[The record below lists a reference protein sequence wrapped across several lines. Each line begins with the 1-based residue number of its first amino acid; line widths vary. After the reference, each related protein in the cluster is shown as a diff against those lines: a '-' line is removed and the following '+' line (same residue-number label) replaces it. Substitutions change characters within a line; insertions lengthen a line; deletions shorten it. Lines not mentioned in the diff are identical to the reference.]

1 MKNAIVYTIVFAG
14 IEILVGSLVLLAYQ
28 LLMGTGTGLD
38 AMGVIIS
45 SGLAGVVTIA
55 VFLAAKWAVVSRHWI
70 RTRPWTVLFWCVVA
84 TLGSLIP
91 SSWLQELMPEL
102 PNTAEKAFDLVLKDR
117 WGYFIVGLL
126 APLSE
131 ELVFRG
137 AILRELLK
145 WKENPWIGI
154 IISAMLFSLVH
165 MNPVQ
170 MPHAFLVGIL
180 LGWLYYRTNSIIP
193 GVTWHWVNNTI
204 AYVMYNLTNP
214 DETLLEYFGSQQR
227 VLMAVGFSLMI
238 FLPALYQLN
247 QRLSK

>member
-28 LLMGTGTGLD
+28 LLMGTGTELD

-70 RTRPWTVLFWCVVA
+70 RTRPWTVLFWCVIA

-154 IISAMLFSLVH
+154 FISAMLFSLVH

-180 LGWLYYRTNSIIP
+180 LGWLYYRTDSIIP
-193 GVTWHWVNNTI
+193 GVIWHWVNNTI

>member
-28 LLMGTGTGLD
+28 LLKGTGTELD

-70 RTRPWTVLFWCVVA
+70 RTRPWTVLFWCVIA

-180 LGWLYYRTNSIIP
+180 LGWLYYRTDSIIP
-193 GVTWHWVNNTI
+193 GVIWHWVNNTV

>member
-28 LLMGTGTGLD
+28 LLKGTGTELD

-70 RTRPWTVLFWCVVA
+70 RTRPWTVLFWCVIA

-154 IISAMLFSLVH
+154 FISAMLFSLVH

-180 LGWLYYRTNSIIP
+180 LGWLYYRTDSIIP
-193 GVTWHWVNNTI
+193 GVIWHWVNNTV

-247 QRLSK
+247 QRLRK

>member
-1 MKNAIVYTIVFAG
+1 MKNALIYTVVFAA

-28 LLMGTGTGLD
+28 LLKCNGAELD
-38 AMGVIIS
+38 ATGVIIS
-45 SGLAGVVTIA
+45 SGLGGGVTIA
-55 VFLAAKWAVVSRHWI
+55 VFLAAKWAIVSRHWI
-70 RTRPWTVLFWCVVA
+70 RTRPWTVLFWCVIA

-154 IISAMLFSLVH
+154 VISAMLFSLVH

-170 MPHAFLVGIL
+170 MPHAFLIGIL
-180 LGWLYYRTNSIIP
+180 LGWLYYRTDSIIP
-193 GVTWHWVNNTI
+193 GVVWHWVNNTI
-204 AYVMYNLTNP
+204 AYVVYNLTNT
-214 DETLLEYFGSQQR
+214 DETLLEFFGSQQR

-247 QRLSK
+247 LRLSK

>member
-1 MKNAIVYTIVFAG
+1 
-14 IEILVGSLVLLAYQ
+14 
-28 LLMGTGTGLD
+28 
-38 AMGVIIS
+38 
-45 SGLAGVVTIA
+45 
-55 VFLAAKWAVVSRHWI
+55 
-70 RTRPWTVLFWCVVA
+70 
-84 TLGSLIP
+84 
-91 SSWLQELMPEL
+91 MPEL

-154 IISAMLFSLVH
+154 VISAMLFSLVH

-170 MPHAFLVGIL
+170 MPHAFLIGIL
-180 LGWLYYRTNSIIP
+180 LGWLYYRTDSIIP
-193 GVTWHWVNNTI
+193 GVVWHWVNNTI
-204 AYVMYNLTNP
+204 AYVVYNLTST
-214 DETLLEYFGSQQR
+214 DETLLEFFGSQQR

-247 QRLSK
+247 LRLSK

>member
-28 LLMGTGTGLD
+28 LLKGTGTELD

-55 VFLAAKWAVVSRHWI
+55 VFLAAKWAMVSRHWI
-70 RTRPWTVLFWCVVA
+70 RTRPWTVLFWCVIA

-180 LGWLYYRTNSIIP
+180 LGWLYYRTDSIIP

-247 QRLSK
+247 QRLRK

>member
-28 LLMGTGTGLD
+28 LLMGTGTELD

-70 RTRPWTVLFWCVVA
+70 RTRPWTVLFWCVIA

>member
-28 LLMGTGTGLD
+28 LLMGTGTELD
-38 AMGVIIS
+38 ALGVIIS

>member
-28 LLMGTGTGLD
+28 LLKGTGTELD

-154 IISAMLFSLVH
+154 FISAMLFSLVH

>member
-28 LLMGTGTGLD
+28 LLKGTGTELD

-70 RTRPWTVLFWCVVA
+70 RTRPWTVLFWCVIA

-180 LGWLYYRTNSIIP
+180 LGWLYYRTDSIIP
-193 GVTWHWVNNTI
+193 GIIWHWVNNTV

>member
-28 LLMGTGTGLD
+28 LLMGTGTELD

-45 SGLAGVVTIA
+45 SGLAGVVTIT

-180 LGWLYYRTNSIIP
+180 LGWLYYRTDSIIP

-247 QRLSK
+247 QRLRK

>member
-1 MKNAIVYTIVFAG
+1 
-14 IEILVGSLVLLAYQ
+14 
-28 LLMGTGTGLD
+28 
-38 AMGVIIS
+38 
-45 SGLAGVVTIA
+45 LAGVVTIA

-70 RTRPWTVLFWCVVA
+70 RTRPWAVLFWCVIA

-117 WGYFIVGLL
+117 CGYFIVGLL

>member
-28 LLMGTGTGLD
+28 LLMGTGTELD

-70 RTRPWTVLFWCVVA
+70 RTRPWTVLFWCVIA

-154 IISAMLFSLVH
+154 FISAMLFSLVH

-180 LGWLYYRTNSIIP
+180 LGWLYYRTDSIIP
-193 GVTWHWVNNTI
+193 GVIWHWVNNTV

>member
-28 LLMGTGTGLD
+28 LLMGTGTELD

-55 VFLAAKWAVVSRHWI
+55 VFSAAKWAVVSRHWI

-180 LGWLYYRTNSIIP
+180 LGWLYYRTDSIIP
-193 GVTWHWVNNTI
+193 GVIWHWVNNTI

>member
-28 LLMGTGTGLD
+28 LLMGTGTELD

-55 VFLAAKWAVVSRHWI
+55 VFLAAKWAVLSRHWI
-70 RTRPWTVLFWCVVA
+70 RTRPWTVLFWCVIA

>member
-28 LLMGTGTGLD
+28 LLMGTGTELD

-55 VFLAAKWAVVSRHWI
+55 VFLAAKWAMVSRHWI
-70 RTRPWTVLFWCVVA
+70 RTRPWTVLFWCVIA

-154 IISAMLFSLVH
+154 FISAMLFSLVH

-180 LGWLYYRTNSIIP
+180 LGWLYYRTDSIIP

-247 QRLSK
+247 QRLRK

>member
-28 LLMGTGTGLD
+28 LLMGTGTELD

-55 VFLAAKWAVVSRHWI
+55 VFLSAKWAVVSRHWI
-70 RTRPWTVLFWCVVA
+70 RTRPWTVLFWCVIA

-180 LGWLYYRTNSIIP
+180 LGWLYYRTDSIIP

>member
-28 LLMGTGTGLD
+28 LLKGTGTELD

-55 VFLAAKWAVVSRHWI
+55 VFLAAKWAMVSRHWI
-70 RTRPWTVLFWCVVA
+70 RTRPWTVLFWCVIA

-180 LGWLYYRTNSIIP
+180 LGWLYYRTDSIIP
-193 GVTWHWVNNTI
+193 GVIWHWVNNTI

>member
-28 LLMGTGTGLD
+28 LLKGTGTELD

-247 QRLSK
+247 LRLSK

>member
-28 LLMGTGTGLD
+28 LLKGTGTELD

-70 RTRPWTVLFWCVVA
+70 RTRPWTVLFWCVIA

-154 IISAMLFSLVH
+154 FISAMLFSLVH

-180 LGWLYYRTNSIIP
+180 LGWLYYRTDSIIP

>member
-1 MKNAIVYTIVFAG
+1 
-14 IEILVGSLVLLAYQ
+14 
-28 LLMGTGTGLD
+28 
-38 AMGVIIS
+38 
-45 SGLAGVVTIA
+45 
-55 VFLAAKWAVVSRHWI
+55 
-70 RTRPWTVLFWCVVA
+70 
-84 TLGSLIP
+84 
-91 SSWLQELMPEL
+91 MPEL

-238 FLPALYQLN
+238 FLPAIYQLN

>member
-28 LLMGTGTGLD
+28 LLMGTGTELD

-154 IISAMLFSLVH
+154 FISAMLFSLVH

-180 LGWLYYRTNSIIP
+180 LGWLYYRTDSIIP

-247 QRLSK
+247 QRLRK

>member
-28 LLMGTGTGLD
+28 LLKGTGTELD

-154 IISAMLFSLVH
+154 FISAMLFSLVH

-247 QRLSK
+247 QRLRK

>member
-28 LLMGTGTGLD
+28 LLKGTGTELD

-70 RTRPWTVLFWCVVA
+70 RTRPWTVLFWCVIA

-180 LGWLYYRTNSIIP
+180 LGWLYYRTDSIIP
-193 GVTWHWVNNTI
+193 GVIWHWVNNTV

-247 QRLSK
+247 QRLRK

>member
-28 LLMGTGTGLD
+28 LLMGTGTELD

-154 IISAMLFSLVH
+154 FISAMLFSLVH

-193 GVTWHWVNNTI
+193 GVIWHWVNNTI

>member
-28 LLMGTGTGLD
+28 LLKGTGTELD

-70 RTRPWTVLFWCVVA
+70 RTRPWTVLFWCVIA

-180 LGWLYYRTNSIIP
+180 LGWLYYRTDSIIP
-193 GVTWHWVNNTI
+193 GVIWHWVNNTI

-238 FLPALYQLN
+238 FLPAIYQLN

>member
-28 LLMGTGTGLD
+28 LLMGTGTELD

-70 RTRPWTVLFWCVVA
+70 RTRPWTVLFWCVIA

-180 LGWLYYRTNSIIP
+180 LGWLYYRTDSIIP
-193 GVTWHWVNNTI
+193 GVIWHWVNNTV

>member
-1 MKNAIVYTIVFAG
+1 
-14 IEILVGSLVLLAYQ
+14 
-28 LLMGTGTGLD
+28 
-38 AMGVIIS
+38 
-45 SGLAGVVTIA
+45 
-55 VFLAAKWAVVSRHWI
+55 
-70 RTRPWTVLFWCVVA
+70 
-84 TLGSLIP
+84 
-91 SSWLQELMPEL
+91 MPEL

-180 LGWLYYRTNSIIP
+180 LGWLYYRTDSIIP
-193 GVTWHWVNNTI
+193 GVIWHWVNNTI

>member
-28 LLMGTGTGLD
+28 LLMGTGTELD

-247 QRLSK
+247 QRLRK

>member
-28 LLMGTGTGLD
+28 LLKGTGTELD

-55 VFLAAKWAVVSRHWI
+55 VFLAAKWAMVSRHWI
-70 RTRPWTVLFWCVVA
+70 RTRPWTVLFWCVIA

-180 LGWLYYRTNSIIP
+180 LGWLYYRTDSIIP
-193 GVTWHWVNNTI
+193 GVIWHWVNNTI

-238 FLPALYQLN
+238 FLPAIYQLN

>member
-28 LLMGTGTGLD
+28 LLKGTGTELD
-38 AMGVIIS
+38 ATGVIIS

-55 VFLAAKWAVVSRHWI
+55 VFLAAKWAVVSCHWI

-247 QRLSK
+247 QQLSK

>member
-28 LLMGTGTGLD
+28 LLKGTGTELD

-70 RTRPWTVLFWCVVA
+70 RTRPWTVLFWCVIA

-154 IISAMLFSLVH
+154 FISAMLFSLVH

-180 LGWLYYRTNSIIP
+180 LGWLYYRTDSIIP
-193 GVTWHWVNNTI
+193 GVIWHWVNNTI

>member
-28 LLMGTGTGLD
+28 LLMGTGTELD

-70 RTRPWTVLFWCVVA
+70 RTRPWTVLFWCVIA

-145 WKENPWIGI
+145 WKEIPWIGI
-154 IISAMLFSLVH
+154 FISAMLFSLVH

-180 LGWLYYRTNSIIP
+180 LGWLYYRTDSIIP
-193 GVTWHWVNNTI
+193 GVIWHWVNNTI

-247 QRLSK
+247 QRLRK

>member
-28 LLMGTGTGLD
+28 LLMGTGTELD

-70 RTRPWTVLFWCVVA
+70 RTRPWTVLFWCVIA

-154 IISAMLFSLVH
+154 FISAMLFSLVH

-247 QRLSK
+247 QRLRK

>member
-28 LLMGTGTGLD
+28 LLMGTGTELD

-131 ELVFRG
+131 EFVFRG

-247 QRLSK
+247 QRLRK

>member
-28 LLMGTGTGLD
+28 LLMGTGTELD

-70 RTRPWTVLFWCVVA
+70 RTRPWTVLFWCVIA

-154 IISAMLFSLVH
+154 FISAMLFSLVH

-180 LGWLYYRTNSIIP
+180 LGWLYYRTDSIIP